1 MTEEYRCKE
10 LEFMERTDSLC
21 ENTPIHLCDCSKCPT
36 HDLCKWLCDND
47 PNVSGGDNNGR
58 C

>member
-1 MTEEYRCKE
+1 MTEEYRRKE

-21 ENTPIHLCDCSKCPT
+21 EDTPIHLCDCSKCPT

-47 PNVSGGDNNGR
+47 PNLTGGDSNG
-58 C
+58 

>member
-1 MTEEYRCKE
+1 MTEEYRRKE

-47 PNVSGGDNNGR
+47 PTVSGGDNNGR